1 MQKVIQPSENLIY
14 EHQKPVDEER
24 EEAKNAHKKDCDRI
38 IEYYRKR
45 RKCSKYKKGEEV
57 FIRYRE
63 KNRKKVPK
71 QRFIILG
78 EVIKVGKNENMY
90 KIKFTIPVSQVS
102 KSEWFSVEDI
112 ADFKIKLKDNKNNL
126 KRIKQQYEKLLL
138 IPLKEKMVWLL
149 FSNKATAY
157 RLILLVMKIVNSM
170 Q

>member
-1 MQKVIQPSENLIY
+1 M
-14 EHQKPVDEER
+14 
-24 EEAKNAHKKDCDRI
+24 
-38 IEYYRKR
+38 
-45 RKCSKYKKGEEV
+45 
-57 FIRYRE
+57 
-63 KNRKKVPK
+63 PK

-90 KIKFTIPVSQVS
+90 KIKFTIPLSQVS
-102 KSEWFSVEDI
+102 KSEWFSVKDI

-149 FSNKATAY
+149 FSNKDTAY
-157 RLILLVMKIVNSM
+157 RLILLVMKIVSSM